1 MNIYVSSESSA
12 KLESLISNI
21 KNFYVFDVQNFIQ
34 SLGLD
39 IKKPANIYYINNEI
53 VSNIVQQSKLKKYQ
67 GIIYINKNINENIYR
82 NLRKKFQGVKTI
94 DKFILIENGNAPRH
108 KELFKIFEEVFFYQR
123 FRKNKIIE
131 YNNNIKLT
139 PDIKSNEEL

>member
-139 PDIKSNEEL
+139 PDIKPNEEL